1 MAIIMKRSEGL
12 GKIILEGKIDGRWKR
27 GRPRRHWERDIRDV
41 FDMSLTDV
49 VTCQLGRHVISH
61 KDS

>member
-1 MAIIMKRSEGL
+1 MKRSEGL
-12 GKIILEGKIDGRWKR
+12 GKIILEGKID

-41 FDMSLTDV
+41 FDMSLTEV